1 MALDPG
7 LLFQSGQ
14 HHLADFGGS
23 FRIRDP
29 VLGKPF
35 GGIDGTEGE
44 GNAVDQRPLQKKRNL
59 GAAAADVDDQ
69 AVLDVH
75 GVDHPQ
81 ESEMGFHFT

>member
-7 LLFQSGQ
+7 LLFQGGQ

-35 GGIDGTEGE
+35 GGIDGAEGE
-44 GNAVDQRPLQKKRNL
+44 GNAVDQRPLQKK
-59 GAAAADVDDQ
+59 
-69 AVLDVH
+69 
-75 GVDHPQ
+75 
-81 ESEMGFHFT
+81 